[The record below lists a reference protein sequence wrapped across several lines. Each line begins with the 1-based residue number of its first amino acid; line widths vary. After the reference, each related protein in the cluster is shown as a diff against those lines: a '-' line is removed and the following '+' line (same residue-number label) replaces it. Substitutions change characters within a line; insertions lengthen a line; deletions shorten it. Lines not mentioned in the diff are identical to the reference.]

1 MGNKFTIKAPDQ
13 ETIAAAK
20 EAQKKYKDANVTIMD
35 IYTFQAKVLSGEIN
49 DDKGIAELI
58 INNSV
63 SNYHIHINR
72 RCVTK
77 SDGTLITYT
86 GIMKMYKPEELKI
99 KYTKRSKK
107 MMSVA
112 QLKQLRKERNK
123 ISLSGNPFAKKK

>member
-1 MGNKFTIKAPDQ
+1 MGNRFTVNGPDR
-13 ETIAAAK
+13 ETIEAAK
-20 EAQKKYKDANVTIMD
+20 SAMTRLKDSTYTIMD
-35 IYTFQAKVLSGEIN
+35 IYTFQSKVLSGEIT

-58 INNSV
+58 INGSV
-63 SNYHIHINR
+63 STYHIHIDR

-99 KYTKRSKK
+99 KYTKRPKK

-112 QLKQLRKERNK
+112 QLKQMRKERNK
-123 ISLSGNPFAKKK
+123 INL

>member
-1 MGNKFTIKAPDQ
+1 MGNRFTVKGPDR
-13 ETIAAAK
+13 ETIEAAK
-20 EAQKKYKDANVTIMD
+20 SAMTRLKDSAYTIMD
-35 IYTFQAKVLSGEIN
+35 IYTFQSKVLSGEIT

-58 INNSV
+58 INGSV
-63 SNYHIHINR
+63 STYHIHIDR

-99 KYTKRSKK
+99 KYTKRPKK

-112 QLKQLRKERNK
+112 QLKQMRKERNK
-123 ISLSGNPFAKKK
+123 INF